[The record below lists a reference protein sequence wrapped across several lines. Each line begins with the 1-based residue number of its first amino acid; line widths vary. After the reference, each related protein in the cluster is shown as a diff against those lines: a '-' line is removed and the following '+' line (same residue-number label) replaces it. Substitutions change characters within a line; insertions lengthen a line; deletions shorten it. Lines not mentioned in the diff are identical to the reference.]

1 MIELLTGLAGVSVS
15 ATSILLG
22 TLLVLTLL
30 SAALGQSSGRRSR
43 SGASV
48 SSHNN
53 NITSKLDEAPSP
65 DAALH
70 NNNNTN
76 KNNNSG
82 KASATAQTER
92 TNSAT
97 VSVAKGSP
105 PGPIAWP
112 VIGSLHLIAKYE
124 VPFEAFTALS
134 NIYGDIFSIT
144 LGTTPCVVVNS
155 FPLIKEV
162 LITKGPHF
170 GGRPNFIR
178 YDILFGGDRD
188 NCKLPSVYCFIDMSV
203 YLISLASG
211 WISDPNELPRTA
223 LAALDEIR
231 LKKSSQNSR
240 AATCTHPLIYSVM

>member
-22 TLLVLTLL
+22 TLLVLTIL
-30 SAALGQSSGRRSR
+30 SAALGQSSCRRSR
-43 SGASV
+43 CGASV
-48 SSHNN
+48 SSLNS
-53 NITSKLDEAPSP
+53 ITSKLDDARSP
-65 DAALH
+65 DASHH

-82 KASATAQTER
+82 KASATAQTESS
-92 TNSAT
+92 NSAT

-134 NIYGDIFSIT
+134 KIYGDIFSIT

-188 NCKLPSVYCFIDMSV
+188 NCKLTSVYYS
-203 YLISLASG
+203 
-211 WISDPNELPRTA
+211 A
-223 LAALDEIR
+223 L
-231 LKKSSQNSR
+231 SCS
-240 AATCTHPLIYSVM
+240 